1 LLDESKLDDIHY
13 ASLGENPQEEYYFD
27 VTEKDGDSKTRM
39 AYYGPGLAAPLLSYL
54 LDEDKKWKRDN
65 ELQVVLGPNKSF
77 FAWDS
82 SSMRWSNL
90 PPDLEETIQEW
101 LSPNGWIVGPPRIIA
116 LGKGGAFFAKSQ
128 YGSMVWSLPESSP
141 QMRIQVAYHKEVGE
155 MGMIEVNYRCQD
167 KCRKDGLL

>member
-1 LLDESKLDDIHY
+1 
-13 ASLGENPQEEYYFD
+13 
-27 VTEKDGDSKTRM
+27 
-39 AYYGPGLAAPLLSYL
+39 
-54 LDEDKKWKRDN
+54 
-65 ELQVVLGPNKSF
+65 VVLGPNKSF

-101 LSPNGWIVGPPRIIA
+101 LSPSGWIVGPPRIIS

-141 QMRIQVAYHKEVGE
+141 QMRLQVAYHKAAGE
-155 MGMIEVNYRCQD
+155 MGMIEVCDNFQMNAEKSGCSNAVRNSP
-167 KCRKDGLL
+167 